1 MCLPAHLFKGSVV
14 LTWGKIL
21 RMFLFL
27 LLKGIFS
34 DNFLFSFVQG
44 IKSSKCRLE
53 IDGMYLFAMICDC
66 KKSKAMNCGQYANH
80 DSCETKKFF
89 FHYPWYMTIK
99 CFFFFVNND
108 LLVKNL
114 QSLQSLGAP
123 NGFLTWSYLQWI
135 HHIYRTFF
143 TFFIQKDM
151 PIEKRKHNL

>member
-89 FHYPWYMTIK
+89 SI
-99 CFFFFVNND
+99 
-108 LLVKNL
+108 
-114 QSLQSLGAP
+114 
-123 NGFLTWSYLQWI
+123 I
-135 HHIYRTFF
+135 HDI
-143 TFFIQKDM
+143 
-151 PIEKRKHNL
+151 